1 MSLDV
6 VRKDL
11 EVLRSTLEMIDAD
24 IAAEELPPD
33 AVQAFTSAVESVRG
47 SVWVVLT
54 DRQDGQYEQFLARMQ
69 VRRATEI
76 CDDVLSDLVAET
88 LPKNTVGLAV
98 FQATLSELVDA
109 FGGRVR

>member
-11 EVLRSTLEMIDAD
+11 EVLRSTLAMIDVD
-24 IAAEELPPD
+24 IAAEDLPRD
-33 AVQAFTSAVESVRG
+33 AVEAFGKAVESVRS
-47 SVWVVLT
+47 SVWAVLT
-54 DRQDGQYEQFLARMQ
+54 DRQHGRYEQFLARMQ

-76 CDDVLSDLVAET
+76 CDGVLSDLVAGT
-88 LPKNTVGLAV
+88 LAQNTVGLAV

-109 FGGRVR
+109 FGGRVP